1 MNCMMIK
8 NGRYL
13 LSCSYDNTLKLWD
26 TSNWN
31 EITTIETG
39 HSYEVKSMYIFYFIL
54 NLIFRFVVV
63 LIFHLKITISTT
75 SKKKNTKSKSI

>member
-1 MNCMMIK
+1 MMIK

-13 LSCSYDNTLKLWD
+13 LSCSFDKTLKIWD

-39 HSYEVKSMYIFYFIL
+39 HSDGVKSMYIFYFIL
-54 NLIFRFVVV
+54 NVIFRFIVV
-63 LIFHLKITISTT
+63 LILKIIISTT
-75 SKKKNTKSKSI
+75 TIKVNTRRENNTRVKE